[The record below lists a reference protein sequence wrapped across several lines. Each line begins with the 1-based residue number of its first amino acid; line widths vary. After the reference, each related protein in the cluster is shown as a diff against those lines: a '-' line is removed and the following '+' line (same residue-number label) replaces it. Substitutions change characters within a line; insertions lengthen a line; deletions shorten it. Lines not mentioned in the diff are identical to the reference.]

1 MTVAEAPPTPG
12 LAIHCDRVVL
22 LYPSDEGDVA
32 ALRGIDLEVGA
43 GEAIS
48 LLGPSGSGKSS
59 LLALLAGLVMP
70 STGRVWLG
78 GQDVAKMTGRELTR
92 MRATSVSLVLQDP
105 TRNLLPYASSLQN
118 VEFAQKLG
126 ASRAKKEL
134 RPPAELLA
142 ALGLGDIGPRPAAT
156 LSGGEQQ
163 RVAIAAGVSLGPDL
177 LLLDEPTNQ
186 LDADNRDRVLS
197 SLLAV
202 NRDLGT
208 TVVCV
213 THDAA
218 VAAAMPRTVNIR
230 DGMVGAEGRLGR
242 TFAVVSRD
250 GSIQLP
256 DEVLEVLPPGALVRV
271 ERRTSGAELF
281 RSESSDVAGADGR
294 GDSGGLDPTVDQPE

>member
-1 MTVAEAPPTPG
+1 MSIAEPVAAAG
-12 LAIHCDRVVL
+12 MAIRCDRVVL
-22 LYPSDEGDVA
+22 LYPSDECDVA
-32 ALRGIDLEVGA
+32 ALRGIDLEVEA
-43 GEAIS
+43 GEAIA

-78 GQDVAKMTGRELTR
+78 GRDLGKMTGRELTR
-92 MRATSVSLVLQDP
+92 LRATSVSLVLQDP

-126 ASRAKKEL
+126 ATRAKKEL
-134 RPPAELLA
+134 RPPADLLS
-142 ALGLGDIGPRPAAT
+142 ALGLGNIGPRPAAT

-163 RVAIAAGVSLGPDL
+163 RVAIAAGVSLGPEL

-186 LDADNRDRVLS
+186 LDAHNRDLVLG

-202 NRDLGT
+202 NRNLGT

-213 THDAA
+213 THDAS

-271 ERRTSGAELF
+271 ERRANGAELF
-281 RSESSDVAGADGR
+281 RSDPPESG
-294 GDSGGLDPTVDQPE
+294 

>member
-1 MTVAEAPPTPG
+1 MTVVEAAPTPG
-12 LAIHCDRVVL
+12 LAILCDRVVL
-22 LYPSDEGDVA
+22 LYPSEEGDVA

-43 GEAIS
+43 GEAIA

-78 GQDVAKMTGRELTR
+78 GRDLGKMTGRELTR
-92 MRATSVSLVLQDP
+92 LRATSVSLVLQDP

-126 ASRAKKEL
+126 ASRTKKEL
-134 RPPAELLA
+134 RRPAELLS
-142 ALGLGDIGPRPAAT
+142 ALGLGDIGPRPTAT

-186 LDADNRDRVLS
+186 LDAANRDRVLS

-242 TFAVVSRD
+242 TYAVVSRD

-271 ERRTSGAELF
+271 EPRTSGAELF
-281 RSESSDVAGADGR
+281 RSESNEVGGADEPD
-294 GDSGGLDPTVDQPE
+294 DSGDHYPAIDQSE

>member
-1 MTVAEAPPTPG
+1 MSIAEPVAATG
-12 LAIHCDRVVL
+12 MAIRCDRVVL

-32 ALRGIDLEVGA
+32 ALRGIDLEVEA
-43 GEAIS
+43 GEAIA

-78 GQDVAKMTGRELTR
+78 DRDLGKMTGRELTR
-92 MRATSVSLVLQDP
+92 LRATSVSLVLQDP

-126 ASRAKKEL
+126 ATRAKKEL
-134 RPPAELLA
+134 RPPADLLS
-142 ALGLGDIGPRPAAT
+142 ALGLGNIGPRPAAT

-163 RVAIAAGVSLGPDL
+163 RVAIAAGVSLGPEL

-186 LDADNRDRVLS
+186 LDAHNRDLVLA

-202 NRDLGT
+202 NRNLGT

-213 THDAA
+213 THDAG

-242 TFAVVSRD
+242 TFAVVNRD

-271 ERRTSGAELF
+271 ERRANGAELF
-281 RSESSDVAGADGR
+281 RSDPPE
-294 GDSGGLDPTVDQPE
+294 GG